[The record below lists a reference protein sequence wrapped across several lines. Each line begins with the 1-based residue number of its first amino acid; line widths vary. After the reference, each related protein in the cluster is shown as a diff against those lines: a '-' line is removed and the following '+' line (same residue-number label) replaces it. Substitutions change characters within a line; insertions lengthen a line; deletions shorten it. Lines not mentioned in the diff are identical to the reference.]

1 MPAAPPEPSPAAA
14 DRLMREPNIWL
25 ASVRPDGRPHLVP
38 IWFVYVAGQIYLCM
52 QPESV
57 KARNIAAS
65 PQVSL
70 ALESGSAPIVVE
82 GAAAEVPRPWPPAA
96 IAAFHTKY
104 QWDIA
109 ADEEYGLLLAVTPV
123 KWLFV

>member
-1 MPAAPPEPSPAAA
+1 MSAAPPEPSPAAL
-14 DRLMREPNIWL
+14 DRLFHEPNIWL
-25 ASVRPDGRPHLVP
+25 ASARPDGRPHLVP
-38 IWFVYVAGQIYLCM
+38 IWFVYVAGAVYLCM

-57 KARNIAAS
+57 KARNVAAN

-70 ALESGSAPIVVE
+70 ALESGSAPIVLE
-82 GAAAEVPRPWPPAA
+82 GVAAEVPQPWPPAV
-96 IAAFHTKY
+96 IAAFQAKY

-123 KWLFV
+123 KWLFA

>member
-1 MPAAPPEPSPAAA
+1 ME
-14 DRLMREPNIWL
+14 RLLREPNIWL

-38 IWFVYVAGQIYLCM
+38 IWFVWEGGQIFLCM

-57 KARNIAAS
+57 KARNVAAN

-70 ALESGSAPIVVE
+70 ALESGSAPIVLE
-82 GAAAEVPRPWPPAA
+82 GAAAKVLAPWPPAV
-96 IAAFHTKY
+96 IAAFQAKY

-123 KWLFV
+123 KWLFT